1 MNTRALRITDL
12 SPGALGKTWDHYV
25 HPSHSHAAE
34 ISPPAATVAPA
45 PEPVFTNTRRE
56 LTDDGLCVLTFDRPD
71 SAANIFDS
79 TTLDEL
85 DAHLTFIAAHSE
97 LKGLVLLSAKPA
109 IFIAGADVHTL
120 YNLIRTPAPDLR
132 ERLASMVERGQN
144 LFDRLA
150 ELPLPTVAA
159 IHGAALGGGLEV
171 CLACDFRIASPD
183 NVTKL
188 GLPETQLGILPAWG
202 GSTRLPRLLGLPAAL
217 DLILNGKTVPA
228 KLALKLGLV
237 DELAPHENLLAA
249 ARRKI
254 ASLAGRLPHRPRRSS
269 LTHRATALVAP
280 LIAAR
285 VRNQV
290 LRKTRGNYHAV
301 IQALEVVSRGL
312 RRSVADS
319 LRLERDAFV
328 DLATGSRARNL
339 LGLFLLQERAKKL
352 TVPVAAAPDASAH
365 AAPASTRVTS
375 VAVIGAGVMG
385 AGIAH
390 WLSSHGV
397 RVILKDINADAVAKG
412 IAAIQKLYADAVKRR
427 LLTPLEARTGL
438 DRIQPAVTDVPLRHV
453 DLVIEAAVERLDLK
467 QELFRKLAAQVGS
480 NTLLLTNTS
489 ALSITQLGGSAG
501 VSKCVAG
508 LHFFNPVHRMQLV
521 EVIVGDH
528 TAPATVQRAVR
539 FAQQIG
545 KLPVI
550 VRDRPGFL
558 VNRILMP
565 YLLEAGQLF
574 TSGASIEDID
584 EAMLDFGM
592 PMGPLRLIDEV
603 GMDVSLHVADTLATA
618 FAPRLVVPAVLKKM
632 IASGWLGKK
641 SGLGFYDHAGK
652 NAQPNAL
659 AARFTTDTRGANLDH
674 EELQTRLVLAMVN
687 EAARCLEEGVAD
699 SPADIDFAMV
709 MGTGFAPFHGG
720 PLRYADSTG
729 VREIVVALDTLA
741 AAGETRFTPCALLRQ
756 LAKSNGI
763 FYPTLPDTPL
773 PPAPDTHLRTPTL
786 LKKG

>member
-1 MNTRALRITDL
+1 M
-12 SPGALGKTWDHYV
+12 
-25 HPSHSHAAE
+25 
-34 ISPPAATVAPA
+34 
-45 PEPVFTNTRRE
+45 
-56 LTDDGLCVLTFDRPD
+56 
-71 SAANIFDS
+71 
-79 TTLDEL
+79 
-85 DAHLTFIAAHSE
+85 
-97 LKGLVLLSAKPA
+97 
-109 IFIAGADVHTL
+109 
-120 YNLIRTPAPDLR
+120 
-132 ERLASMVERGQN
+132 
-144 LFDRLA
+144 
-150 ELPLPTVAA
+150 
-159 IHGAALGGGLEV
+159 
-171 CLACDFRIASPD
+171 
-183 NVTKL
+183 
-188 GLPETQLGILPAWG
+188 
-202 GSTRLPRLLGLPAAL
+202 
-217 DLILNGKTVPA
+217 
-228 KLALKLGLV
+228 
-237 DELAPHENLLAA
+237 
-249 ARRKI
+249 
-254 ASLAGRLPHRPRRSS
+254 
-269 LTHRATALVAP
+269 
-280 LIAAR
+280 
-285 VRNQV
+285 
-290 LRKTRGNYHAV
+290 
-301 IQALEVVSRGL
+301 
-312 RRSVADS
+312 
-319 LRLERDAFV
+319 
-328 DLATGSRARNL
+328 
-339 LGLFLLQERAKKL
+339 
-352 TVPVAAAPDASAH
+352 
-365 AAPASTRVTS
+365 
-375 VAVIGAGVMG
+375 
-385 AGIAH
+385 
-390 WLSSHGV
+390 
-397 RVILKDINADAVAKG
+397 
-412 IAAIQKLYADAVKRR
+412 
-427 LLTPLEARTGL
+427 
-438 DRIQPAVTDVPLRHV
+438 RHV

-467 QELFRKLAAQVGS
+467 QELFRKLAAQVGP

-545 KLPVI
+545 KLPVV

-741 AAGETRFTPCALLRQ
+741 GAGETRFTPCALLRQ

-763 FYPTLPDTPL
+763 FYPTLPATPL